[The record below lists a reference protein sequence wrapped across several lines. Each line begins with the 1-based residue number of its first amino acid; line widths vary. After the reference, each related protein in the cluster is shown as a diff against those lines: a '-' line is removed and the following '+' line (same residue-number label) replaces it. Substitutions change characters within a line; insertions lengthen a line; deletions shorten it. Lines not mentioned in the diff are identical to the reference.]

1 MLYTVITVYFYCQ
14 VVWKRLY
21 STCSGIDGGTLFQL
35 RNLINRRNVVKDVK
49 KDLNSCEDF
58 MELITKAHILSA
70 AMTVAEVQDL
80 QGLSRVILS
89 SEDHLT
95 TLTSAAKKVC
105 SQFCNVA
112 YCTRAR
118 SSTKST
124 DRVQEYAMETLSLG
138 LLLLEFKDAVREG
151 DGTRVIRCWKYFLI
165 IFRVTGHKNY
175 CLEALHLL
183 TQYYFTL
190 PPQYAEQM
198 VWGRFVNSN
207 GGQGNNISADLH
219 MEHLNRLLK
228 DAISLLG
235 ANKTPQAILRA
246 SKALGVVKDILCQFD
261 ETTGVCFTGKHT
273 RRSDDEDLTK
283 VLDELSQCQVF
294 SYKCGRAH
302 HLFPSMVCNKLLT
315 SMNKTKFQKWMTKNV
330 SAILKQSTLSR

>member
-49 KDLNSCEDF
+49 KDLNSCEEF

-151 DGTRVIRCWKYFLI
+151 DGTRLIRCWKYFLI

-235 ANKTPQAILRA
+235 VNKTPQAILRA

-261 ETTGVCFTGKHT
+261 ETTGVCFTG
-273 RRSDDEDLTK
+273 
-283 VLDELSQCQVF
+283 
-294 SYKCGRAH
+294 
-302 HLFPSMVCNKLLT
+302 
-315 SMNKTKFQKWMTKNV
+315 
-330 SAILKQSTLSR
+330 STLVDQMMKTLQKYLMSFPNARFFLINVEEHIICFYPWYATNF